1 MNQAEICARL
11 PHAGRMCLLARLVKW
26 DNDSIICLA
35 NSHRAADNP
44 LRAGGQL
51 HAVAGVEYA
60 AQAMALHGNL
70 LAASD
75 ASAARGYLASVR
87 DLKLAVE
94 DLSMLS
100 DDLQITA
107 HRLSGDANGFIYEF
121 EIHAGAGAGPALS
134 GRLVATLFAAQ
145 ESA

>member
-11 PHAGRMCLLARLVKW
+11 PHSGRMCLLERLVKW
-26 DNDSIICLA
+26 DNDSIVCLA

-70 LAASD
+70 LAASET
-75 ASAARGYLASVR
+75 SAPRGYLASVR

-100 DDLQITA
+100 DDLHIA
-107 HRLSGDANGFIYEF
+107 ARRLNGDANGFIYEF
-121 EIHAGAGAGPALS
+121 EIHAGTRPVLS
-134 GRLVATLFAAQ
+134 GRLAAKLFAA
-145 ESA
+145 EVSA

>member
-44 LRAGGQL
+44 LRTGGQL

-70 LAASD
+70 LTASD
-75 ASAARGYLASVR
+75 ASAPRGYLASVR

-121 EIHAGAGAGPALS
+121 EIHAGASSILS
-134 GRLVATLFAAQ
+134 GRLAAKLLGA
-145 ESA
+145 EVPT